1 MIDRQTFLN
10 STTKDIERTI
20 QKERYYYEYKIER
33 SKQHWKL
40 ILRSP
45 FSFFVFVLLGFL
57 CYGISFEW
65 QWKVMIDTAFGYVVG
80 GVLEYLVIKHIDK
93 KGGKDT

>member
-10 STTKDIERTI
+10 STTRDIERTI
-20 QKERYYYEYKIER
+20 QKERYYYEYQIER

-40 ILRSP
+40 IFRSP
-45 FSFFVFVLLGFL
+45 LTVLALVFFL
-57 CYGISFEW
+57 CYGIYFEW
-65 QWKVMIDTAFGYVVG
+65 QLKVMIGEAFGYVVG